1 MSAADYG
8 LEGGAGEG
16 SATTSLPALPLPP
29 SPSLTTSSATPSTI
43 LASVPAASLR
53 EDQVSNAVSFL
64 VHPKVRRWFARGP

>member
-16 SATTSLPALPLPP
+16 SATTSFAAPPLPP
-29 SPSLTTSSATPSTI
+29 STLTSLATTPSDP
-43 LASVPAASLR
+43 VPASAPPLR

-64 VHPKVRRWFARGP
+64 VHPKVRRRLL